1 MELIYL
7 QLSQM
12 TYVQVKQT
20 EFYTDWEMG
29 TSGLVKN
36 GVEIPKNS
44 FAMKLK
50 CLVEAEGCTGYFVE
64 VVRELDLK
72 KR

>member
-1 MELIYL
+1 
-7 QLSQM
+7 
-12 TYVQVKQT
+12 
-20 EFYTDWEMG
+20 MG

-50 CLVEAEGCTGYFVE
+50 CLVEAEGCTG
-64 VVRELDLK
+64 
-72 KR
+72 

>member
-1 MELIYL
+1 MKYG
-7 QLSQM
+7 
-12 TYVQVKQT
+12 T
-20 EFYTDWEMG
+20 E
-29 TSGLVKN
+29 VAKN
-36 GVEIPKNS
+36 N

-50 CLVEAEGCTGYFVE
+50 CLVEADCCTGFVAE

>member
-1 MELIYL
+1 M
-7 QLSQM
+7 QA
-12 TYVQVKQT
+12 KPN
-20 EFYTDWEMG
+20 EFYTNWEKG
-29 TSGLVKN
+29 VSGLVKY
-36 GVEIPKNS
+36 GIEVAKNN

-50 CLVEAEGCTGYFVE
+50 CLVEADCCTGFITE